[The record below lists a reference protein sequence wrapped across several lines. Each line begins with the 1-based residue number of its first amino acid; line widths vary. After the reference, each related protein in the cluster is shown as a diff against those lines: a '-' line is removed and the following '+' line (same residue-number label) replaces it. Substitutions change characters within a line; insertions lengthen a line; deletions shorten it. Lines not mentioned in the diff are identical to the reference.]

1 MKILVTG
8 GAGFIGSHLAESF
21 LSDGWEV
28 VVLDNLSTGMVE
40 NVPLGADLVVGD
52 ANDSGILNRIIP
64 GCHAVCHLAAVSS
77 VQESLN
83 KPFEVHDTNLTMTLK
98 LLEAANRHRVRRF
111 VFSSSAAVYGDTS
124 GQPAK
129 ENMNPRPMSHYAVQ
143 KLASEYYC
151 DVYRRLYG
159 LEAICLRYFNVFGP
173 RQRFDSPYSG
183 VIARFMHAG
192 LQREPMT
199 VYGDGLQSRD
209 FCYVKDVV
217 AANLAAVE
225 ASLSPESNLVFNVGR
240 GVSTSLLDL
249 AELIAKVSNHDLRL
263 SHHPQR
269 TGEIRYSKAD
279 TTNAKELLNFA
290 VGYDL
295 AYGLE
300 LTWDWF
306 SGGDSVNANRQ
317 GTEKAS
323 A

>member
-1 MKILVTG
+1 MRALVTG
-8 GAGFIGSHLAESF
+8 GAGFIGSHLVEELLAN
-21 LSDGWEV
+21 GWDV
-28 VVLDNLSTGMVE
+28 VVLDNLSTGLEE
-40 NVPLGADLVVGD
+40 NVPSAVELVIGE
-52 ANDSGILNRIIP
+52 AHDSAILNRITP
-64 GCHAVCHLAAVSS
+64 GCNAIFHLAAVSS

-98 LLEAANRHRVRRF
+98 LLEAANCHSVRRF
-111 VFSSSAAVYGDTS
+111 VFSSSAAVYGDTG
-124 GQPAK
+124 GQPAR
-129 ENMNPRPMSHYAVQ
+129 EDMNPRPMSHYAVQ

-159 LEAICLRYFNVFGP
+159 LEAVCLRYFNVFGP

-217 AANLAAVE
+217 AANVAAVE
-225 ASLSPESNLVFNVGR
+225 ASLSPESNLLFNVGR

-249 AELIAKVSNHDLRL
+249 AKLIAQISNHDLRV

-269 TGEIRYSKAD
+269 TGEIRHSKAD
-279 TTNAKELLNFA
+279 TTNAKKLLNFA

-295 AYGLE
+295 ASGLKP
-300 LTWDWF
+300 TWDWF
-306 SGGDSVNANRQ
+306 SCGNSVSANLQ
-317 GTEKAS
+317 GAEKAS

>member
-8 GAGFIGSHLAESF
+8 GAGFIGSHVAERF
-21 LSDGWEV
+21 LTDGWDV
-28 VVLDNLSTGMVE
+28 VVLDNLSTGLE
-40 NVPLGADLVVGD
+40 KNVPQGVELVLGD
-52 ANDSGILNRIIP
+52 ANDSGILNKIVP
-64 GCHAVCHLAAVSS
+64 GCHAICHLAAVSS

-83 KPFEVHDTNLTMTLK
+83 KPFEVHNTNLTMTLR
-98 LLEAANRHRVRRF
+98 LLEAANQHKVRRF
-111 VFSSSAAVYGDTS
+111 VFSSSAAVYGDTG
-124 GQPAK
+124 GQPAR
-129 ENMNPRPMSHYAVQ
+129 EDMNPRPMSHYAVQ

-192 LQREPMT
+192 LRREPMT

-225 ASLSPESNLVFNVGR
+225 ASLSLESNLVFNVGR
-240 GVSTSLLDL
+240 GVSTSLLGL
-249 AELIAKVSNHDLRL
+249 AELIANISDHDLCF

-269 TGEIRYSKAD
+269 TGEIRHSRAD
-279 TTNAKELLNFA
+279 TTNAKKLLNFA

-295 AYGLE
+295 VSGLKP
-300 LTWDWF
+300 TWEWF
-306 SGGDSVNANRQ
+306 ACGETVNADRR
-317 GTEKAS
+317 GADKTPA
-323 A
+323 

>member
-1 MKILVTG
+1 MKILITG
-8 GAGFIGSHLAESF
+8 GAGFIGSHLAERF
-21 LSDGWEV
+21 LADGWDV
-28 VVLDNLSTGMVE
+28 VVLDNLSTGLEE
-40 NVPLGADLVVGD
+40 NVPLGAELVIGD
-52 ANDSGILNRIIP
+52 ANDSKILNRIVP
-64 GCHAVCHLAAVSS
+64 GCHAICHLAAVSS
-77 VQESLN
+77 VQESLS
-83 KPFEVHDTNLTMTLK
+83 KPLEVHDTNLTMTLK
-98 LLEAANRHRVRRF
+98 LLEAASHHKVRKF
-111 VFSSSAAVYGDTS
+111 VFSSSAAVYGDTG
-124 GQPAK
+124 GQPAR
-129 ENMNPRPMSHYAVQ
+129 EDMNPRPMSHYAVQ

-217 AANLAAVE
+217 AANVAAVE
-225 ASLSPESNLVFNVGR
+225 ASLSLEANLVFNVGQ
-240 GVSTSLLDL
+240 GVSTPLLNL
-249 AELIAKVSNHDLRL
+249 ANLIAKISDHDLCV

-269 TGEIRYSKAD
+269 PGEIRHSKAD

-290 VGYDL
+290 VGYGL
-295 AYGLE
+295 VSGLE
-300 LTWDWF
+300 PTWEWF
-306 SGGDSVNANRQ
+306 SSGESINANRR
-317 GTEKAS
+317 GTDKAP

>member
-8 GAGFIGSHLAESF
+8 GAGFIGSHLAERL
-21 LSDGWEV
+21 LSEGWDV
-28 VVLDNLSTGMVE
+28 VVLDNLSTGLEE
-40 NVPLGADLVVGD
+40 NVPPGADLVIGD

-64 GCHAVCHLAAVSS
+64 GCLAVCHLAAVSS

-98 LLEAANRHRVRRF
+98 LLEAANCHKVRRL
-111 VFSSSAAVYGDTS
+111 VFSSSAAIYGDTG
-124 GQPAK
+124 GQPAR
-129 ENMNPRPMSHYAVQ
+129 EDMTPRPMSHYAVQ

-159 LEAICLRYFNVFGP
+159 LEAVCLRYFNVFGP

-225 ASLSPESNLVFNVGR
+225 AILSPKSNLVFNVGR

-269 TGEIRYSKAD
+269 AGEIRDSRAD
-279 TTNAKELLNFA
+279 TTNAKKLLNFT

-295 AYGLE
+295 ASGLE
-300 LTWDWF
+300 PTWDWF
-306 SGGDSVNANRQ
+306 SCGETVNANRRE
-317 GTEKAS
+317 TDKAP